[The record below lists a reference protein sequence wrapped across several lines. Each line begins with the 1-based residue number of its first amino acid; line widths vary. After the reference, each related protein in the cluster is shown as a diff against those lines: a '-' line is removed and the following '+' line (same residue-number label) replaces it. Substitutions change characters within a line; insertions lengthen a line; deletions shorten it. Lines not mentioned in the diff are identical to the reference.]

1 MANEENLIPFDKR
14 SENEARELGA
24 IGGRNSGASRRRK
37 RDIKQKMKLLL
48 SLPAADNDKEQ
59 LAAMGIDPDDM
70 DNEMVLVKA
79 LFLSAAG
86 GDVKAFDRIMDIL
99 GKTVQREELA
109 MKKKA
114 MAKQNTPNNGKTD
127 ALIAGLQEADESDDL
142 HEEATCSDADME
154 EKTTETNQP
163 S

>member
-24 IGGRNSGASRRRK
+24 IGGKNSGATRRRK
-37 RDIKQKMKLLL
+37 RDMKAKMKLLL

-59 LAAMGIDPDDM
+59 FAAMGVDPADM

-79 LFLSAAG
+79 LFLSAAE

-99 GKTVQREELA
+99 GKSVQREELTL
-109 MKKKA
+109 KKKA
-114 MAKQNTPNNGKTD
+114 IAKQEKPNNGK
-127 ALIAGLQEADESDDL
+127 AEQLIAGLQEETDDL
-142 HEEATCSDADME
+142 YEETATVNENLAAE
-154 EKTTETNQP
+154 ETAPFE
-163 S
+163 SA